1 MKRTVSLRYQINLRI
16 VSTSIILLVLGSA
29 VTLWQARLSV
39 KTELASSLNLAA
51 QLIQLNF
58 PGGPGNKLDVNAWL
72 PHFVSLEQ
80 TRHLAIQLQE
90 PSGAIANFSAQVKPA
105 NKAMPP
111 QWFVR
116 LLSTDPPQLVQH
128 YTNPDGEQVSL
139 IIKANPIDEIS
150 EAWQESRAFFITLVV
165 MSAITF
171 LSVNVLFNKTIKAI
185 NTIVTALKALERGD
199 YQQKLPDFAIA
210 EYDNIAKAVN
220 HAADVLDVTQ
230 KENQALTLH
239 TLQIQEEGQQHLA
252 QELHDELGQ
261 SLTAIKVMATTIKND
276 EGKSAITN
284 AAPIADTIVT
294 VCDHLITVVRS
305 MMRNLHPL
313 VLAELGLKA
322 SLEDLLNHWSQ
333 RQPGLSL
340 KLNCPDGINK
350 LEKKITIQVFRIV
363 QECLTNIVRHAQ
375 ATEATIKLSLTED
388 STLCLEVCDNGKG
401 CTVDASKNGF
411 GLLGIRERVK
421 SLGGELSLQ
430 TALQQGMVI
439 KASIPIA

>member
-16 VSTSIILLVLGSA
+16 LSTSIILLVLGSA
-29 VTLWQARLSV
+29 ITLWQARLSV

-58 PGGPGNKLDVNAWL
+58 PVGPGNKLDVNAWL
-72 PHFVSLEQ
+72 PRFISLEQ
-80 TRHLAIQLQE
+80 TRHLTIQLQQ
-90 PSGAIANFSAQVKPA
+90 PSGVIANFAAQAKPA
-105 NKAMPP
+105 HKAMPP
-111 QWFVR
+111 LWFVH
-116 LLSTDPPQLVQH
+116 LLSTQPPQLVQH

-150 EAWQESRAFFITLVV
+150 EVWQESQAFFITLVV
-165 MSAITF
+165 MAAITF

-185 NTIVTALKALERGD
+185 NTIVKALKAIERGD
-199 YQQKLPDFAIA
+199 YQQKLPDFAIQ
-210 EYDNIAKAVN
+210 EYDSIAKAVN
-220 HAADVLDVTQ
+220 HAADVLDVTH

-276 EGKSAITN
+276 EGKSAS
-284 AAPIADTIVT
+284 PIADTIVT
-294 VCDHLITVVRS
+294 VCDHLITVVRA

-313 VLAELGLKA
+313 VLTELGLKA

-333 RQPGLSL
+333 RQPGLAL
-340 KLNCPDGINK
+340 TLNCLEDVNK
-350 LEKKITIQVFRIV
+350 LEQKITIQVFRIV

-375 ATEATIKLSLTED
+375 ATEATIKLSITED
-388 STLCLEVCDNGKG
+388 RTLCLEVCDNGQG
-401 CTVDASKNGF
+401 CTLDANKNGF
-411 GLLGIRERVK
+411 GLLGIRERIN

-430 TALQQGMVI
+430 TAPQQGMVI
-439 KASIPIA
+439 KASIPIP